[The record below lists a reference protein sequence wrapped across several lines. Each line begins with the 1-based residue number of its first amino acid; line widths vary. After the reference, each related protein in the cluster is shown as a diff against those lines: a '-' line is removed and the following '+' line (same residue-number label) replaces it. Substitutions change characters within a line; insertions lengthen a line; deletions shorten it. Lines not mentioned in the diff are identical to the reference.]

1 MADITREEIERIR
14 DVANTSSNPAIHVA
28 DIISI
33 CDLALSALAPAAEP
47 TREPDAWL
55 YTCGKPGLR
64 STWASIDANDASHWP
79 IDQWTNG
86 YEKRPL
92 YLASPIQPL
101 GVLHQTPDGR
111 VFKSF
116 PSTDAAQTP
125 NVAPPVHA
133 QVVRDVLE
141 GVIKV
146 CEAAALQIGD
156 EYYGTSSKG
165 CANAFRALLRW
176 HESQTAPV
184 PPRAEEPVCNR
195 CGLMGEDIPMCDK
208 VDCDQRDVLYKGS
221 KVHPQAPSEALAWV
235 RVPKD
240 ASKAML
246 AAGLNEMDENDH
258 DYCISGPAGLALVW
272 DAMLDT
278 APSAGTPE
286 EPRHAD

>member
-33 CDLALSALAPAAEP
+33 CDLALAALAPAAEP

-125 NVAPPVHA
+125 SEA
-133 QVVRDVLE
+133 LE
-141 GVIKV
+141 LATAL
-146 CEAAALQIGD
+146 ESNSATEYDRWRAAH
-156 EYYGTSSKG
+156 
-165 CANAFRALLRW
+165 LLRC
-176 HESQTAPV
+176 QYAP
-184 PPRAEEPVCNR
+184 
-195 CGLMGEDIPMCDK
+195 
-208 VDCDQRDVLYKGS
+208 
-221 KVHPQAPSEALAWV
+221 PQAPSEAVARDFKALYMELLYAIGKKHHGES
-235 RVPKD
+235 RHETALRYIQQAESPRASDSQACD
-240 ASKAML
+240 AS
-246 AAGLNEMDENDH
+246 
-258 DYCISGPAGLALVW
+258 
-272 DAMLDT
+272 
-278 APSAGTPE
+278 PSAGTPE
-286 EPRHAD
+286 EEK